1 VSRSVAFSRLIPSAT
16 LRSAATFEITTETS
30 SNISYQFS
38 QVWEKPTSSKA
49 RAIKSILQI
58 PMNSQH
64 FSPFVNLKQT
74 LFYQSRRKVCAL
86 WKSFAIQT
94 LVLSITACS
103 GTSYMGIPLQPDSEL
118 SALAREAKAGEK
130 NAQYQLGMRFENG
143 DQIPSNQ
150 EKARKLYFLAAT
162 PTGGSQIT
170 YVPTNNGVKPQ
181 LINRGPLVAGIAAAR
196 EKLVQRNE
204 WSGDRTQDISQ
215 LGSSSARDFTVPD
228 AVDAHNRPPRKVAVD
243 IILDDL
249 VRIEL
254 FSDRCLSRQKGNEPK
269 DYDAYALDGWN
280 CLLESTLPSGCGEY
294 LNRLPDIARSVRY
307 FDKFAL
313 LRRRLNAVI
322 NNCQSAGAD
331 HSSKWPAKIHPT
343 FLDIELDDL
352 GQASRTQ
359 KSLVAQF
366 RSAQFVH
373 SDGPILPGYAFETA
387 MCRMLTNGQEIR
399 DSVFWLLACQ
409 NDEFVERQ
417 RAATAVIDEFIEKGG
432 NND

>member
-1 VSRSVAFSRLIPSAT
+1 MPASSRAKALQSIRQ
-16 LRSAATFEITTETS
+16 
-30 SNISYQFS
+30 IS
-38 QVWEKPTSSKA
+38 
-49 RAIKSILQI
+49 
-58 PMNSQH
+58 MNSQQY
-64 FSPFVNLKQT
+64 SPFVNLKQA
-74 LFYQSRRKVCAL
+74 LFYQSRRKVCAI
-86 WKSFAIQT
+86 WKSVAIQT
-94 LVLSITACS
+94 LVLSLGACS
-103 GTSYMGIPLQPDSEL
+103 GTSYMGISLQSDSEI
-118 SALAREAKAGEK
+118 SALARQAKAGDK
-130 NAQYQLGMRFENG
+130 NAQYQLGMRFEND
-143 DQIPSNQ
+143 DQVPSNQ

-181 LINRGPLVAGIAAAR
+181 LINRGPLVAGIAEAR

-204 WSGDRTQDISQ
+204 SSGDRNQGISQ
-215 LGSSSARDFTVPD
+215 LGSNSARDFPVAE
-228 AVDAHNRPPRKVAVD
+228 AVDAHNSPPRKVAVD

-280 CLLESTLPSGCGEY
+280 CLLESKLPSGCDEY

-307 FDKFAL
+307 FDRFAL
-313 LRRRLNAVI
+313 LRRRLNVVI

-352 GQASRTQ
+352 GHASRTQ

-399 DSVFWLLACQ
+399 DADFWLVACQ
-409 NDEFVERQ
+409 NDVFVERQ
-417 RAATAVIDEFIEKGG
+417 RAATVIIDEFIAKGG